1 MILLDTHVLVWLAL
15 APGKLSKNA
24 KQAIQAE
31 RRTGVLAISGIS
43 LWELAW
49 LVENGR
55 IETNVGVE
63 AFVREAV
70 SKTRVLPITP
80 AVAARAVSFPDTYPK
95 DPQDRIIGATA
106 LTEGIALLTHDRLIR
121 KSGLIR
127 AIW

>member
-95 DPQDRIIGATA
+95 DP
-106 LTEGIALLTHDRLIR
+106 H
-121 KSGLIR
+121 R
-127 AIW
+127 ADGRNCPADT

>member
-127 AIW
+127 TIW